1 MLDRGSVKINKLI
14 AMLNYI
20 LPASSQYS
28 ISLQPETAMFNGYRN
43 ETLAL
48 NGVSY
53 TELVDCLMS

>member
-28 ISLQPETAMFNGYRN
+28 ISLQSETAMFNGYRN

-48 NGVSY
+48 NRVIY
-53 TELVDCLMS
+53 TELADCLMC